1 MSTPGSR
8 PSCEGWSALTTMRA
22 ESTCSTTPS
31 RRATTVTPE
40 SRATTRSM
48 PVPTSGASVRRSGT
62 AWRCMLE
69 PMRARLASSFS
80 RNGISDAAT
89 DTSWFGD
96 TSMNSTLSGVT
107 MVNSPP
113 MRDESGEA
121 ALVSDLGER
130 VRLVHELRELGGPE
144 ELLDNRRHWLV
155 VDQLLRHQRLDV
167 LQAHALLDGALHA
180 HETDAVL
187 VLDQLADGAHATV
200 AQVVDVVDL
209 AVAVLELDQ
218 VADDLQDV
226 LAPERPL
233 VEGDVQLELVVQLQ
247 APDAREVVALGV
259 EEEVVEEGGG
269 RLRGGRVARAEPAV
283 DLEDRVLGL
292 LDLVL
297 EEGVAERGADVGVV
311 EEEDLH
317 LVDAALAEELELL
330 VGDLLVGREH
340 DLARPRVLDV
350 VRRDPAEH
358 LLEGDGN
365 LLDAGLLHLSER
377 RPGELAALLDDP
389 LVALRVAEVP
399 GRLHAHQVI
408 GHEALR
414 GLAAVEDDG
423 VLAVVVVAD
432 VLGGRPA

>member
-8 PSCEGWSALTTMRA
+8 PSCEGRSALTTMRA

-48 PVPTSGASVRRSGT
+48 PVPTSGASVRRRGT
-62 AWRCMLE
+62 ARRCMLE
-69 PMRARLASSFS
+69 PMRRLQRGNGGGRGGMDVANLEPRALAREPA
-80 RNGISDAAT
+80 RAEG
-89 DTSWFGD
+89 
-96 TSMNSTLSGVT
+96 
-107 MVNSPP
+107 
-113 MRDESGEA
+113 GEA
-121 ALVSDLGER
+121 ALVGDLGER

-144 ELLDNRRHWLV
+144 ELLDHGRHWLV
-155 VDQLLRHQRLDV
+155 VDELLRHQRLDV
-167 LQAHALLDGALHA
+167 LETHALLDGALHA

-187 VLDQLADGAHATV
+187 VLDQLADGAHAAV

-233 VEGDVQLELVVQLQ
+233 VEGDAQLQLVVELQ

-259 EEEVVEEGGG
+259 EEEVVEEGGR

-317 LVDAALAEELELL
+317 
-330 VGDLLVGREH
+330 
-340 DLARPRVLDV
+340 
-350 VRRDPAEH
+350 
-358 LLEGDGN
+358 
-365 LLDAGLLHLSER
+365 
-377 RPGELAALLDDP
+377 
-389 LVALRVAEVP
+389 
-399 GRLHAHQVI
+399 
-408 GHEALR
+408 
-414 GLAAVEDDG
+414 
-423 VLAVVVVAD
+423 
-432 VLGGRPA
+432 

>member
-1 MSTPGSR
+1 
-8 PSCEGWSALTTMRA
+8 
-22 ESTCSTTPS
+22 
-31 RRATTVTPE
+31 
-40 SRATTRSM
+40 
-48 PVPTSGASVRRSGT
+48 
-62 AWRCMLE
+62 
-69 PMRARLASSFS
+69 
-80 RNGISDAAT
+80 
-89 DTSWFGD
+89 
-96 TSMNSTLSGVT
+96 
-107 MVNSPP
+107 
-113 MRDESGEA
+113 
-121 ALVSDLGER
+121 
-130 VRLVHELRELGGPE
+130 
-144 ELLDNRRHWLV
+144 
-155 VDQLLRHQRLDV
+155 
-167 LQAHALLDGALHA
+167 

-297 EEGVAERGADVGVV
+297 EEGVAERGADAGVV

-330 VGDLLVGREH
+330 VGD
-340 DLARPRVLDV
+340 
-350 VRRDPAEH
+350 
-358 LLEGDGN
+358 
-365 LLDAGLLHLSER
+365 
-377 RPGELAALLDDP
+377 
-389 LVALRVAEVP
+389 
-399 GRLHAHQVI
+399 
-408 GHEALR
+408 
-414 GLAAVEDDG
+414 
-423 VLAVVVVAD
+423 
-432 VLGGRPA
+432 

>member
-8 PSCEGWSALTTMRA
+8 PSWDGRSAFTTMRV

-48 PVPTSGASVRRSGT
+48 PVPTRGASVRRRGT

-96 TSMNSTLSGVT
+96 TSMNSTLSGWT

-113 MRDESGEA
+113 MRAEIRSAVKWPRASSGA
-121 ALVSDLGER
+121 FACAIVCSSSSIGER
-130 VRLVHELRELGGPE
+130 VRLIHELRELGGPE
-144 ELLDNRRHWLV
+144 ELLDHGRHRLV
-155 VDQLLRHQRLDV
+155 VDELLRHQRLDV
-167 LQAHALLDGALHA
+167 LETHALLDGALHA
-180 HETDAVL
+180 HQTDAVL
-187 VLDQLADGAHATV
+187 VLDQLPDGAHAAV

-209 AVAVLELDQ
+209 AVAVLELDEG
-218 VADDLQDV
+218 ADDLQDV
-226 LAPERPL
+226 LAAQRPL
-233 VEGDVQLELVVQLQ
+233 IEGHVDLELVVQLE
-247 APDAREVVALGV
+247 ASHAREVVALGV
-259 EEEVVEEGGG
+259 EEEVVEEGGRG
-269 RLRGGRVARAEPAV
+269 LRGGRIARTEAAV

-297 EEGVAERGADVGVV
+297 EERVAERGADVGVV

-317 LVDAALAEELELL
+317 LVDATLAEELELL
-330 VGDLLVGREH
+330 VGDLLVAREQ

-350 VRRDPAEH
+350 GRRAPT
-358 LLEGDGN
+358 
-365 LLDAGLLHLSER
+365 
-377 RPGELAALLDDP
+377 
-389 LVALRVAEVP
+389 
-399 GRLHAHQVI
+399 
-408 GHEALR
+408 
-414 GLAAVEDDG
+414 
-423 VLAVVVVAD
+423 
-432 VLGGRPA
+432 